1 MLPGRPRDRWY
12 GPSMSDRP
20 RRPRRTDG
28 AGRTG
33 PRALNVAVDDR
44 YRFLWA
50 LNRIVM
56 RALFRIEV
64 EGIRQ
69 WPGAPFQLVCNHH
82 NGMDPL
88 IVLAATPMRPRI
100 TWFGPRE
107 ADFTR
112 GFKNRVM
119 AFYGGVIPFN
129 PEKTTLLSAARA
141 VRRVFDAGG
150 VHAIFAEGRVGFR
163 ETELQPLEEGAA
175 FFAIHAGVPVVPC
188 AVVGTTELWLR
199 KRLSIRFGEPI
210 ATGELRGRGGAEELN
225 ARTERALRALLPA
238 DEPPR
243 PRGYRPL
250 RWLTDLLNGPDDI
263 ARRTALDG

>member
-1 MLPGRPRDRWY
+1 MPDRL
-12 GPSMSDRP
+12 
-20 RRPRRTDG
+20 RRTDR

-33 PRALNVAVDDR
+33 PRALSVGVDDR
-44 YRFLWA
+44 YRLLWA

-56 RALFRIEV
+56 RTLFRIEA
-64 EGIRQ
+64 EGLER
-69 WPGAPFQLVCNHH
+69 WPAAPFQLVCNHH
-82 NGMDPL
+82 NGMDPM
-88 IVLAATPMRPRI
+88 IVLGATPMRPRI

-141 VRRVFDAGG
+141 VRRVFDARG

-163 ETELQPLEEGAA
+163 EAELQPLEEGAA
-175 FFAIHAGVPVVPC
+175 FFAIQAGVPVVPC
-188 AVVGTTELWLR
+188 AIVGTTELWLR
-199 KRLSIRFGEPI
+199 KRVSIRFGDPI
-210 ATGELRGRGGAEELN
+210 ATAELRGRGGTDALN
-225 ARTERALRALLPA
+225 ARTERALRELLPPV
-238 DEPPR
+238 EPPS

-250 RWLTDLLNGPDDI
+250 RWLTDLLNGPEDI
-263 ARRTALDG
+263 ARRTTAAGE

>member
-1 MLPGRPRDRWY
+1 
-12 GPSMSDRP
+12 
-20 RRPRRTDG
+20 
-28 AGRTG
+28 
-33 PRALNVAVDDR
+33 
-44 YRFLWA
+44 
-50 LNRIVM
+50 M

-64 EGIRQ
+64 EGIER
-69 WPGAPFQLVCNHH
+69 WPAAPLQLVCNHH

-141 VRRVFDAGG
+141 VRRVFEARG

-163 ETELQPLEEGAA
+163 EADLQPLEEGAA
-175 FFAIHAGVPVVPC
+175 FFAIQAGVPVVPC
-188 AVVGTTELWLR
+188 AIVGTAELWLR
-199 KRLSIRFGEPI
+199 KRITIRFGEPI
-210 ATGELRGRGGAEELN
+210 STAELRGRRGMEALN
-225 ARTERALRALLPA
+225 AETERALRALLPPH
-238 DEPPR
+238 EPAPAR
-243 PRGYRPL
+243 RYRPL
-250 RWLTDLLNGPDDI
+250 RWLTDLLNGPEDI
-263 ARRTALDG
+263 ARRTALDK